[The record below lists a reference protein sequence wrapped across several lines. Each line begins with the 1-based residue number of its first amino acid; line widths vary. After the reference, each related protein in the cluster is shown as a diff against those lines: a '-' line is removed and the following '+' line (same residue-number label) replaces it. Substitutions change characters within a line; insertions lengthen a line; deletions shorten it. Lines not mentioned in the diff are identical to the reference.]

1 MAELIQPIAVVTGGA
16 GGIGA
21 VTAERLADR
30 GCAVAIFDL
39 DSSGQDVANHLVR
52 QGKQARFYRCDL
64 TDRAEV
70 NKCGAAVV
78 EELGSV
84 SVLVNNA
91 GWTPHERFLDQSP
104 DVWKKIVAIN
114 FDAVLNTCHTFA
126 RDLSEPRAIVNVAS
140 DAARVG
146 VPDEAVY
153 AGAKAAVIAFSK
165 SLAVEL
171 GRTGVRV
178 NVVSPGSTRT
188 ALLEGMYSEEQL
200 AAKARATPLKKLAAP
215 EDIAGAVCYLAFDA
229 THVTGQVLS
238 INGGMTRV

>member
-1 MAELIQPIAVVTGGA
+1 
-16 GGIGA
+16 
-21 VTAERLADR
+21 
-30 GCAVAIFDL
+30 
-39 DSSGQDVANHLVR
+39 
-52 QGKQARFYRCDL
+52 
-64 TDRAEV
+64 
-70 NKCGAAVV
+70 
-78 EELGSV
+78 
-84 SVLVNNA
+84 
-91 GWTPHERFLDQSP
+91 
-104 DVWKKIVAIN
+104 
-114 FDAVLNTCHTFA
+114 
-126 RDLSEPRAIVNVAS
+126 
-140 DAARVG
+140 VG